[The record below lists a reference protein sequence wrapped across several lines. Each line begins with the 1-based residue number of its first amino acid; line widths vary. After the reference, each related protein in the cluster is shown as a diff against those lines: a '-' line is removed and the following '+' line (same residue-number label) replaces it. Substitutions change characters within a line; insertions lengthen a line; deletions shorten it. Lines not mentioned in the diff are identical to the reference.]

1 MAELIPDGS
10 TLLVLVI
17 LALAVV
23 LVLMGV
29 RSVPQGTE
37 LTVERFGRY
46 TRSLGP
52 GLSLIVPFV
61 DRIGARM
68 NMMEQVLDVPE
79 QEVITRDNAMVKV
92 DGVVFYQVLDAAKA
106 AYEVTGLDNAILNL
120 TTTNIRT
127 VMGSMDLDELLS
139 KRDEINGRLLQ
150 VVDEATTPW
159 GVKLT
164 RIEIKNIT
172 PPLDLV
178 EAMGRQ
184 MKAERDKRAVI
195 LQAEGDKTAAIL
207 KADGEKA
214 AAILEAEGRK
224 EAAFRDAEARER
236 LAQAEA
242 AAAAMLS
249 VALKEG
255 NLQAANYF
263 IAQKYL
269 EALKAF
275 ATSPNQKTLILP
287 IEATATLGSLAGI
300 AELARDAM
308 GGRPPARGTAGAAA
322 ALGSAGRMTPTF
334 WHWFALGGGLLL
346 LEMLTPGVV
355 FLWLALAAGL
365 TGALLWLAAA
375 A

>member
-29 RSVPQGTE
+29 RSVPRGTE
-37 LTVERFGRY
+37 LTVERSGRY

-120 TTTNIRT
+120 TTTNIRYRD
-127 VMGSMDLDELLS
+127 GLDGPRRAPLQ
-139 KRDEINGRLLQ
+139 RDEINGRLLQ

-164 RIEIKNIT
+164 RS
-172 PPLDLV
+172 
-178 EAMGRQ
+178 RS
-184 MKAERDKRAVI
+184 R
-195 LQAEGDKTAAIL
+195 
-207 KADGEKA
+207 
-214 AAILEAEGRK
+214 
-224 EAAFRDAEARER
+224 
-236 LAQAEA
+236 
-242 AAAAMLS
+242 
-249 VALKEG
+249 
-255 NLQAANYF
+255 
-263 IAQKYL
+263 
-269 EALKAF
+269 
-275 ATSPNQKTLILP
+275 TSP
-287 IEATATLGSLAGI
+287 
-300 AELARDAM
+300 
-308 GGRPPARGTAGAAA
+308 RPWTWSRPW
-322 ALGSAGRMTPTF
+322 AGR
-334 WHWFALGGGLLL
+334 
-346 LEMLTPGVV
+346 
-355 FLWLALAAGL
+355 
-365 TGALLWLAAA
+365 
-375 A
+375 

>member
-1 MAELIPDGS
+1 MAELMPDGA

-29 RSVPQGTE
+29 RSVAQGTE

-46 TRSLGP
+46 TRTLGP

-68 NMMEQVLDVPE
+68 NMMEQVLDVAE
-79 QEVITRDNAMVKV
+79 QEVITRDNAMIRV

-195 LQAEGDKTAAIL
+195 LQAEGDKSAAIL

-255 NLQAANYF
+255 SVQAANYF
-263 IAQKYL
+263 VAQKYL

-287 IEATATLGSLAGI
+287 IEAAATLGSLAGI

-308 GGRPPARGTAGAAA
+308 GPRPPGAAA
-322 ALGSAGRMTPTF
+322 AEAARPWDRPSA
-334 WHWFALGGGLLL
+334 
-346 LEMLTPGVV
+346 
-355 FLWLALAAGL
+355 
-365 TGALLWLAAA
+365 
-375 A
+375 

>member
-1 MAELIPDGS
+1 MAELIPDGP

-17 LALAVV
+17 LVLALV

-68 NMMEQVLDVPE
+68 NMMEQVLDVPQ

-106 AYEVTGLDNAILNL
+106 AYEVTGLNNAILNL
-120 TTTNIRT
+120 TMTNIRT
-127 VMGSMDLDELLS
+127 VMGSLDLDELLS
-139 KRDEINGRLLQ
+139 KRDEINGRLLR
-150 VVDEATTPW
+150 VVDEATSPW

-164 RIEIKNIT
+164 RIEIKDIT

-184 MKAERDKRAVI
+184 MKAERDKRAAI
-195 LQAEGDKTAAIL
+195 LQAEGEKTAAIL

-242 AAAAMLS
+242 AATAMLS
-249 VALKEG
+249 VALREG
-255 NLQAANYF
+255 SPQAANYF
-263 IAQKYL
+263 IAQNYL

-275 ATSPNQKTLILP
+275 AASPNQKTLILP
-287 IEATATLGSLAGI
+287 IEAAATLGSLAGI
-300 AELARDAM
+300 AELAREAM
-308 GGRPPARGTAGAAA
+308 AGRP
-322 ALGSAGRMTPTF
+322 
-334 WHWFALGGGLLL
+334 
-346 LEMLTPGVV
+346 
-355 FLWLALAAGL
+355 AAGDPGQRPQPWDRPA
-365 TGALLWLAAA
+365 T
-375 A
+375 

>member
-1 MAELIPDGS
+1 MADLVPDGA

-17 LALAVV
+17 LVVAVV

-46 TRSLGP
+46 TRTLGP
-52 GLSLIVPFV
+52 GLSLIVPFI

-92 DGVVFYQVLDAAKA
+92 DGVVFFQVLDAAKA

-139 KRDEINGRLLQ
+139 RRDEINGRLLQ

-184 MKAERDKRAVI
+184 MKAERDKRAAI

-214 AAILEAEGRK
+214 ATILEAEGRK

-255 NLQAANYF
+255 SVQAANYF

-287 IEATATLGSLAGI
+287 VEASAAMGSLAGI
-300 AELARDAM
+300 AELARDAL
-308 GGRPPARGTAGAAA
+308 GQRASV
-322 ALGSAGRMTPTF
+322 GSAPDQPRP
-334 WHWFALGGGLLL
+334 WDRPSA
-346 LEMLTPGVV
+346 
-355 FLWLALAAGL
+355 
-365 TGALLWLAAA
+365 
-375 A
+375 